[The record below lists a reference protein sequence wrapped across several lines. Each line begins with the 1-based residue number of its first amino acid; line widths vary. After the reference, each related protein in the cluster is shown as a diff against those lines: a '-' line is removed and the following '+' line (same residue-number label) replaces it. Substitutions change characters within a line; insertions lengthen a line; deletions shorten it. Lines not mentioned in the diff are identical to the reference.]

1 MLNKAATTNPIVL
14 LHGALGALQQLDPL
28 KQTLNSMG
36 REVYSLNFS
45 GHGGKPF
52 STHGF
57 GIDEFASD
65 VLSFLNENKLTCVDI
80 FGYSMGGYVAIW
92 LAHRSPQRVDKITT
106 LGTKFDWDMPSA
118 QKEVAKMNADKI
130 LEKIPAFARILET
143 RHAPNDW
150 KDLLNKTK
158 DMMLALGANPMI
170 TIELARKLRN
180 RVSILLGDRDDMAD
194 RSFSETIASEF
205 QNGSFQLMNN
215 TPHPIEKI
223 SLNELAV
230 LITN

>member
-1 MLNKAATTNPIVL
+1 MLNKEGTSRPIVL

-28 KQTLNSMG
+28 KKMLTSMG

-45 GHGGKPF
+45 GHGGNPF
-52 STHGF
+52 SSHGF
-57 GIDEFASD
+57 GIDEFAGD
-65 VLSFLNENKLTCVDI
+65 ILSFLNENKLTRADI

-92 LAHRSPQRVDKITT
+92 LAHRSPERVDKITT
-106 LGTKFDWDMPSA
+106 LGTKFDWDMASA

-130 LEKIPAFARILET
+130 VEKIPAFARILET

-150 KDLLNKTK
+150 RELLNKTK

-170 TIELARKLRN
+170 TSELAKKLRH
-180 RVSILLGDRDDMAD
+180 RVSILLGDLDDMAD
-194 RSFSETIASEF
+194 RSFSQTIASGF

-215 TPHPIEKI
+215 TPHPIEKVNT
-223 SLNELAV
+223 NELAA